1 MNKYEKA
8 FNHLR
13 EHASFD
19 TVDEMIDIKEL
30 VEKAIPKKPLLAFA
44 DGVTVDG
51 SIVRRTALVCPS
63 CQSLLIEGQKYCHSC
78 GQKPGGLK
86 MKNFEKYEKEIK
98 EIVNQNKPIAVVNN
112 KPCVCE
118 GKCTGCKFDKSKGDM
133 RGCIVKAFEW
143 LYEEY
148 KEPIKLSRLEFEL
161 LKCLK
166 GEKLE
171 YLARDKCKVYVH
183 AYGTKPQKGNLGWFT
198 EIRDCCCMS
207 LFGNCFK
214 FIKWEDEEPYKIQD
228 ILDNCEV
235 VEDGEA

>member
-1 MNKYEKA
+1 
-8 FNHLR
+8 
-13 EHASFD
+13 
-19 TVDEMIDIKEL
+19 
-30 VEKAIPKKPLLAFA
+30 
-44 DGVTVDG
+44 
-51 SIVRRTALVCPS
+51 
-63 CQSLLIEGQKYCHSC
+63 
-78 GQKPGGLK
+78 

-171 YLARDKCKVYVH
+171 IQRKYLEE
-183 AYGTKPQKGNLGWFT
+183 GNKEKNLLKRVEEDIEWY
-198 EIRDCCCMS
+198 EERHH
-207 LFGNCFK
+207 
-214 FIKWEDEEPYKIQD
+214 IKKKEERTND
-228 ILDNCEV
+228 
-235 VEDGEA
+235 

>member
-1 MNKYEKA
+1 
-8 FNHLR
+8 
-13 EHASFD
+13 
-19 TVDEMIDIKEL
+19 
-30 VEKAIPKKPLLAFA
+30 
-44 DGVTVDG
+44 
-51 SIVRRTALVCPS
+51 
-63 CQSLLIEGQKYCHSC
+63 
-78 GQKPGGLK
+78 

-98 EIVNQNKPIAVVNN
+98 EIVNQNKLIAVVNN

-118 GKCTGCKFDKSKGDM
+118 GKCIGCKFDKSKGDM

-198 EIRDCCCMS
+198 ETRVCCCMS
-207 LFGNCFK
+207 LFSNCFK

-235 VEDGEA
+235 VDNE

>member
-1 MNKYEKA
+1 
-8 FNHLR
+8 
-13 EHASFD
+13 
-19 TVDEMIDIKEL
+19 
-30 VEKAIPKKPLLAFA
+30 
-44 DGVTVDG
+44 
-51 SIVRRTALVCPS
+51 
-63 CQSLLIEGQKYCHSC
+63 
-78 GQKPGGLK
+78 

-98 EIVNQNKPIAVVNN
+98 EIVNQNKLISVVNN

-118 GKCTGCKFDKSKGDM
+118 DKCTGCKFDKSKGDM

-171 YLARDKCKVYVH
+171 YLARDKRNVYVY
-183 AYGTKPQKGNLGWFT
+183 AYGAKPQKGNLGWYT
-198 EIRDCCCMS
+198 ESRGCCCLS
-207 LFGNCFK
+207 LFSNCFK
-214 FIKWEDEEPYKIQD
+214 LIKWEDKEPYKVQD

-235 VEDGEA
+235 VDDE